1 MKILRLLACLPLL
14 LFTPLPAL
22 PAAAAVA
29 AANTNSYQVEVV
41 IFRSIA
47 PPANEDLSKAAEGR
61 GFEGSAA
68 SGVAPPTLVRKLD
81 ASQMQLGSLA
91 ARLRSSGAWQV
102 LAHSGWIQTATDWP
116 RHVGLDLADLGLTAP
131 EPARQH
137 LPGARPA
144 VPALRRRPAPGR
156 RARLVAE
163 RAAQGQIQREE
174 LLRPPGFRRHCDREP
189 GAAQRSVTHLAA
201 AAMQNGLSRADN

>member
-41 IFRSIA
+41 IFRSVA

-61 GFEGSAA
+61 GFEGSVA
-68 SGVAPPTLVRKLD
+68 SGIAPPTLVRKLD
-81 ASQMQLGSLA
+81 ASQMQLGNIA

-116 RHVGLDLADLGLTAP
+116 RHVGLDLADLGLNAP
-131 EPARQH
+131 DLRGSIYLERGQQYLHFGVDLHLGGEPGWS
-137 LPGARPA
+137 LSE
-144 VPALRRRPAPGR
+144 LRK
-156 RARLVAE
+156 VKYNE
-163 RAAQGQIQREE
+163 KNYFDH
-174 LLRPPGFRRHCDREP
+174 PGFGVIAIVSPVR
-189 GAAQRSVTHLAA
+189 RSVP
-201 AAMQNGLSRADN
+201 